1 MTYFVLCSAC
11 DTEHSVD
18 EVEFLD
24 IEEDFQGRDRMT
36 FKCNCTNT
44 QQSSL
49 VYGNYGNNNE

>member
-1 MTYFVLCSAC
+1 MTYFVLCPAC

-24 IEEDFQGRDRMT
+24 VEEDFQGRGDRMT
-36 FKCNCTNT
+36 FKCGYTNT

-49 VYGNYGNNNE
+49 VYGNNNE